1 VEQYQERVQKYV
13 ERTIERE
20 KLEPRPDITAALI
33 RIEKSWNHDDGCHV
47 EEAKSTYEWEINDPE
62 VYDLCPENS
71 ATQRG
76 THAWS
81 SMTSLRRGVDLAV
94 KDEET
99 RAMVATY
106 EDSAPVFWLGG
117 PSTLSPSTTTST
129 SSSSTSSTSSSSSS
143 SSSTTSSP
151 KGKKRVWNQREDW
164 QPTGVDAA
172 SDDMCAYDWIRSR
185 MDGGVS
191 WYYPKGTTQHAPGQ
205 FVMEKDMHVRLEPS
219 PMYGNQLPGEANKFG
234 RQGGC
239 R

>member
-1 VEQYQERVQKYV
+1 MQVEQYQERVQKYV

-117 PSTLSPSTTTST
+117 SSTLSPSSTTST
-129 SSSSTSSTSSSSSS
+129 SSSSTSSFPGANRLTKTLQESVGQ
-143 SSSTTSSP
+143 T
-151 KGKKRVWNQREDW
+151 KRTD
-164 QPTGVDAA
+164 
-172 SDDMCAYDWIRSR
+172 
-185 MDGGVS
+185 
-191 WYYPKGTTQHAPGQ
+191 
-205 FVMEKDMHVRLEPS
+205 
-219 PMYGNQLPGEANKFG
+219 
-234 RQGGC
+234 
-239 R
+239 